1 MKYCNKKI
9 GIKELGENID
19 FVIPRECPMCHDSI
33 YPIYESYKVKQ
44 FENGEKY
51 IMLFFNCPACQTP
64 FCAQYNVDEIQYNVD
79 EIKRGIISINAPS
92 TFIACNAK
100 LAPYLPA
107 VPEPPENLKSDNFK
121 KFQEAYRDA
130 CAAEAFG
137 LTNIA
142 GMAYRK
148 ALECLAKDYWIY
160 KLPEQRESIEKENLS
175 VTIARF
181 TDDDI
186 KTLAK
191 CANWI
196 ANDAVH
202 YAQKH
207 PERDLED
214 IKKFFK
220 LVLADIDK
228 CLILDDAR
236 SIEKR

>member
-1 MKYCNKKI
+1 MKYKIKKVLV
-9 GIKELGENID
+9 KELGAELECN
-19 FVIPRECPMCHDSI
+19 VPQECPMCHNSI
-33 YPIYESYKVKQ
+33 HPIYEEFKIEK
-44 FENGEKY
+44 FEGGEKY
-51 IMLFFNCPACQTP
+51 VMLFFNCPACEKP
-64 FCAQYNVDEIQYNVD
+64 FCIQYRV
-79 EIKRGIISINAPS
+79 EKGEPGFHKVGAPR
-92 TFIACNAK
+92 TLLTCDAR
-100 LAPYLPA
+100 LTPYLPV
-107 VPEPPENLKSDNFK
+107 VPEPPENLRSESFK

-130 CAAEAFG
+130 CAAETFG
-137 LTNIA
+137 LTSIA

-160 KLPEQRESIEKENLS
+160 KLPDKRESIEKENLS
-175 VTIARF
+175 ATIERF
-181 TDDDI
+181 SDDDI
-186 KTLAK
+186 KILAK
-191 CANWI
+191 SANWI

-202 YAQKH
+202 YVQKH